1 MGLSNSK
8 QNFDENKTENQTINW
23 NNLNTDDMSANMHD
37 VNGFSFES
45 NELVKKLENNNY
57 YETDDLLH
65 KKIEFLQFSD
75 ESSDFNSL
83 LDQIGGST
91 FNNVTENN
99 EVIEN
104 KLDQVIENK
113 LDQVIENKLDQVG
126 GNNEVS
132 ENSFSSSSPFISSE
146 MYNYIINKYQN
157 QSNMV
162 GGASKKS
169 KDEDS
174 DTSSTSS
181 ASSESKSV
189 VKEKPKSKVYDTKK
203 VLKGN
208 KNIKQNNK
216 NIKQSK
222 VNKDTLSYVSS
233 SAHTGGSVSDSS
245 ISNENKISISS
256 SVRTS
261 QINLISE

>member
-23 NNLNTDDMSANMHD
+23 NNLNTDDMSPNMHD
-37 VNGFSFES
+37 FNGFSFES

-57 YETDDLLH
+57 NESDDSLH
-65 KKIEFLQFSD
+65 KKIEFLQSSD
-75 ESSDFNSL
+75 ESSDFNNL

-91 FNNVTENN
+91 FNNITENN
-99 EVIEN
+99 E
-104 KLDQVIENK
+104 
-113 LDQVIENKLDQVG
+113 VIENKLDQVG

-181 ASSESKSV
+181 ASSSESKSEV
-189 VKEKPKSKVYDTKK
+189 VKEKPKSKSKSKPKVYDTEKVLNGNKK
-203 VLKGN
+203 VLSGN
-208 KNIKQNNK
+208 KNVKQNNK
-216 NIKQSK
+216 NIKQS
-222 VNKDTLSYVSS
+222 KDTLSYVSS